1 MNHSR
6 TNEISHSYGDSDGGS
21 DDEFFG
27 AQDEEDEGCADFGD
41 MAKHEI
47 QARHHQLRTS
57 GFLDA
62 FDESKEELLQEGFEA
77 GFLETFELGKRLGLM
92 LGKAATQNK
101 LAPNESKQHSN
112 QLANQRVHN
121 FFARDFQANRDP
133 TTVGEDLS
141 RLVEETQGCVD
152 EDAG

>member
-1 MNHSR
+1 MNPSR
-6 TNEISHSYGDSDGGS
+6 TNEISDSYGDSDGGS

-27 AQDEEDEGCADFGD
+27 AQHEEDEGCADFGD
-41 MAKHEI
+41 MAKHET

-62 FDESKEELLQEGFEA
+62 FDESKEELLQEGFEV
-77 GFLETFELGKRLGLM
+77 GFLETFEPGKRLGLM

-112 QLANQRVHN
+112 QVANQRVHN

-141 RLVEETQGCVD
+141 RLVEETQACFD
-152 EDAG
+152 EDAE